1 LYLKFEQHGELLQ
14 LLLRTG
20 EAQIIFNDP
29 DHLLGDGGNSNGSSN
44 NGYNELGQ
52 ALMRV
57 RSIFQQQYEEDD
69 EE

>member
-1 LYLKFEQHGELLQ
+1 MLLQ
-14 LLLRTG
+14 TG

-29 DHLLGDGGNSNGSSN
+29 DHLLGDGGNSNGNSN
-44 NGYNELGQ
+44 NGSNELGL

-57 RSIFQQQYEEDD
+57 RRTFQQQYEEGD